1 MMTDAAGSR
10 TAVVL
15 FNLGGPDSP
24 EAVEPFLF
32 NLFNDRAIIDVPAP
46 LRWLIAKMISK
57 RRAPAARDIYANIG
71 GKSPLVAQTEA
82 QARDLEQLLGPG
94 YRCFIAMRYWH
105 PFTSET
111 VESVKAWKAD
121 QVVLL
126 PLYPQFSMTTAGS
139 SLKEWQSQA
148 KRLRLRIPSR
158 LSCCYPTQRYMVEAL
173 ADLVRLGYD
182 EAKADGTPRI
192 LFSAHSLPQK
202 MIDNGDPYQAQVEQT
217 AHAVAKVVGIPDLD
231 WALCYQ
237 SRVGSMEW
245 IGPSIQSELERAGRD
260 HVPVVVVPV
269 AFVSE
274 HSETLVE
281 LDIEYRQEAKALGIP
296 GYVRVPALGCHPFFI
311 KALAE
316 VVRDPKA
323 GSGKGGCSS
332 LGQTCLGGG
341 CQC

>member
-1 MMTDAAGSR
+1 MNQPTATR

-57 RRAPAARDIYANIG
+57 RRAPTARDIYANLG
-71 GKSPLVAQTEA
+71 GRSPLVEQTRA
-82 QARDLEQLLGPG
+82 QARDLELLLGPG

-105 PFTSET
+105 PFTSEA
-111 VESVKAWKAD
+111 VESVKAWGATD
-121 QVVLL
+121 VVLL
-126 PLYPQFSMTTAGS
+126 PLYPQFSATTAGS
-139 SLKEWQSQA
+139 SLGEWQAQA
-148 KRLRLRIPSR
+148 KKLRMTAPTR
-158 LSCCYPTQRYMVEAL
+158 LSCCYPTQRHMVAAL
-173 ADLVRLGYD
+173 ADLVRTGHA
-182 EAKADGTPRI
+182 EAKSAGKPRV
-192 LFSAHSLPQK
+192 LFSAHSLPKK
-202 MIDNGDPYQAQVEQT
+202 MIDRGDPYQSQVEQT
-217 AHAVAKVVGIPDLD
+217 TEAVAEATGIADLD
-231 WALCYQ
+231 WSVCYQ

-245 IGPSIQSELERAGRD
+245 IGPSIESELERAGRD
-260 HVPVVVVPV
+260 KVPVVVVPV

-281 LDIEYRQEAKALGIP
+281 LDIEYRRQAEQLGIP
-296 GYVRVPALGCHPFFI
+296 AYVRVPTLGCHPSFI

-316 VVRDPKA
+316 VVRDPKSGA
-323 GSGKGGCSS
+323 GKDGCSS
-332 LGQTCLGGG
+332 LGRTCLGKG

>member
-71 GKSPLVAQTEA
+71 GRSPLVAQTEA
-82 QARDLEQLLGPG
+82 QARELESLLGPG

-105 PFTSET
+105 PFTSEA

-121 QVVLL
+121 RVILL
-126 PLYPQFSMTTAGS
+126 PLYPQFSMTTGGS
-139 SLKEWQSQA
+139 SLKEWQTQA

-158 LSCCYPTQRYMVEAL
+158 LSCCYPTQRHMVTAM
-173 ADLVRLGYD
+173 ADLVRIGYD
-182 EAKADGTPRI
+182 EAKAKGTPRI

-217 AHAVAKVVGIPDLD
+217 TKAVAKAIGIPDLD

-245 IGPSIQSELERAGRD
+245 IGPSIQSELERAGQD

-281 LDIEYRQEAKALGIP
+281 LDIEYRQEAEALGIP
-296 GYVRVPALGCHPFFI
+296 GYVRVPTLGCHPFFI

-323 GSGKGGCSS
+323 GSGEGGCSS
-332 LGQTCLGGG
+332 LGQTCLGGD